1 MLLIMGVTKTQRIHR
16 LHHIDQITCFQC
28 NCVMFF
34 VRITKSTGSTKWQLL
49 LTGALSSICC
59 INRRVDLP
67 CNFGYLCYLGCGVSC
82 ALQCSSLAANWVI
95 NIDVQYHSVQQDC
108 LSIEGADHPR
118 MSVCNYVPMTFC
130 CCDFDFDPMI
140 LIGPTCVYECNLHTV
155 KTYLRTKN
163 EMSGSM
169 LSKVRTRT
177 VQTNTQRE
185 TQTDAAERIATPDSR
200 VMIISTILGLGLD
213 GQ

>member
-140 LIGPTCVYECNLHTV
+140 LIHVYTNVTYILLRRTCVPKMKCLGQCFRKLEHELYRQTHRERH
-155 KTYLRTKN
+155 RQ
-163 EMSGSM
+163 
-169 LSKVRTRT
+169 TRP
-177 VQTNTQRE
+177 NALPRRIRE
-185 TQTDAAERIATPDSR
+185 WWSLALFSAW
-200 VMIISTILGLGLD
+200 V
-213 GQ
+213 